1 MHKIAVALLFAL
13 ASQAAWAR
21 PFRTLPRLPLTQVK
35 ARAAAASAAERVLAL
50 DASAPALEPA
60 AHPPDATLAAT
71 TAVAATAT
79 ATALPTTTPNPAL
92 VDASHVIVMP
102 PPAPTRPG
110 EGPLVIEVEPAY
122 GEPAG
127 TDEHALPAEAWGPVT
142 AIAPAETIQAAPVAS
157 VIAAPPSAVELTPV
171 REIRQP
177 DGRTLQLV
185 RGRSGALIEILR
197 DAQGQ
202 LLSARDSRE

>member
-1 MHKIAVALLFAL
+1 MQKIAVALLFAL

-79 ATALPTTTPNPAL
+79 ALPTTTPNPAL
-92 VDASHVIVMP
+92 VDASHVIVLP

-142 AIAPAETIQAAPVAS
+142 GIALAETIQAAPAAS
-157 VIAAPPSAVELTPV
+157 VIAAPPSTVELTPV

-197 DAQGQ
+197 DAQGR